1 VHDVDS
7 NQTGTQRRRTER
19 LSKSVPLIVRGI
31 DLLGQPFEERT
42 STLVVNLNGC
52 RYSSKHHLPK
62 NTWVTLELPQ
72 GTQRRNVR
80 ARVAWIQRPH
90 SVREFFQIA
99 VELESPA
106 NVWGVEAPPADW
118 NLHEA
123 PSPVEESA
131 PEQSFQVSQHSPEEY
146 AAGTVPE
153 ATETFAERAR
163 PDMTNPFFES
173 ATAVPVSDPRPNENE
188 SMNAAESPLLRE
200 WRAEI
205 ERQASRAAEAAS
217 AQAADAASARATE
230 QIRQT
235 MEEFEQVQ
243 KAASGSFSSEL
254 AAKQEEVLT
263 GLKAQF
269 EQGLS
274 QARELVR
281 DLDQRAQALR
291 AEAEA
296 ALESSSRL
304 SQARLQLDAAQAS
317 RSQQQSADV
326 SRNATELIENAA
338 SEWRQ
343 RLEAEMTLAQAQW
356 NELLQSSLDGS
367 IERLVEQLSGQS
379 QEILSG
385 AEQRMIERF
394 AELRQPLGQMYTEAR
409 DTLSGVRA
417 ALEHE
422 VGRARSSLA
431 EIEHAASR
439 MKEYSA
445 QLEAASHDTLN
456 ELHRRLENILE
467 AQTDEMRRRAEHAVN
482 EVPQRLSPTL
492 DHLGN
497 QLVERTMA
505 EVEAKMGPRIER
517 VPELLRELA
526 NREVELENSLR
537 LHRER
542 LRQVSENS
550 QREVAGQVS
559 ATIANLRN
567 DFEGARKEALSK
579 WSEELDAAGVRASHS
594 AVESIGKSSEWFQ
607 QEARARLQVMV
618 EQALATVGSGFEGK
632 TAEAGRQFEAQ
643 LAEQSSNR
651 LAEIQQQLDGVA
663 AGISAR
669 THTQLDAAAE
679 AAAASF
685 GQILRSISDEELGQ
699 FASRSQGALEDR
711 KHEMQGFTDQLFH
724 NLGANG
730 KALVEGYQ
738 AQMVAQRDANLAEG
752 RTALAAEFATAL
764 EGYRLERDAHDKTWA
779 ENLDRVGRETA
790 EKYQDRL
797 DAACDSWVV
806 SSVRRLN
813 EHGQNV
819 IESLMR
825 SADQALR
832 DSCAKLFDGL
842 SEMMRER
849 SVTTSAAGVTGF
861 TPPPNLDSS
870 ETCGPHNQSSRGANA

>member
-1 VHDVDS
+1 MDP
-7 NQTGTQRRRTER
+7 NEPGTQRRRSER

-42 STLVVNLNGC
+42 STLALNLNGC
-52 RYSSKHHLPK
+52 RYASKHHLPK

-72 GTQRRNVR
+72 GGQRRNAR

-99 VELESPA
+99 VELERPA
-106 NVWGVEAPPADW
+106 NIWGVEAPPADW
-118 NLHEA
+118 KLQEA
-123 PSPVEESA
+123 PPLPAEEAAPEHAQRSVEESGA
-131 PEQSFQVSQHSPEEY
+131 SAIPEP
-146 AAGTVPE
+146 TVDVF
-153 ATETFAERAR
+153 TERAM

-173 ATAVPVSDPRPNENE
+173 AAAAPFSPAGSGEPEFAD
-188 SMNAAESPLLRE
+188 AAESPLLRE
-200 WRAEI
+200 WKAEI
-205 ERQASRAAEAAS
+205 ERQANHAAEAAS
-217 AQAADAASARATE
+217 ARAAEEASARATE
-230 QIRQT
+230 QIRHT
-235 MEEFEQVQ
+235 MEEFEQAQ
-243 KAASGSFSSEL
+243 RNASGSFSSEL
-254 AAKQEEVLT
+254 AAKRDEVLT
-263 GLKAQF
+263 GLKVQF
-269 EQGLS
+269 EQGLA
-274 QARELVR
+274 QARELAH
-281 DLDQRAQALR
+281 DLDRRAQALR
-291 AEAEA
+291 AEIDAAAE
-296 ALESSSRL
+296 STSRMA
-304 SQARLQLDAAQAS
+304 QARLQLDAVDAA
-317 RSQQQSADV
+317 RSQQQSADA
-326 SRNATELIENAA
+326 SRDVATTVESAA
-338 SEWRQ
+338 MEWRQ
-343 RLEAEMTLAQAQW
+343 RLEAEMALAQSQW

-385 AEQRMIERF
+385 AEQRMMERF
-394 AELRQPLGQMYTEAR
+394 AELRQPLGQMYNEAR

-422 VGRARSSLA
+422 MGRARSSLA

-467 AQTDEMRRRAEHAVN
+467 AQTDEMHRRAEHAVQG
-482 EVPQRLSPTL
+482 VPQRLAPTL

-497 QLVERTMA
+497 QLVERTMS
-505 EVEAKMGPRIER
+505 EVEAKLGPRIER

-550 QREVAGQVS
+550 QREVAAQVG

-579 WSEELDAAGVRASHS
+579 WTEELDAAGVRASHS
-594 AVESIGKSSEWFQ
+594 AAESIGKSSEWFQ
-607 QEARARLQVMV
+607 QEARARLQVLM
-618 EQALATVGSGFEGK
+618 EQALVTVGSGLEGK

-651 LAEIQQQLDGVA
+651 LAEIQRQLDGV
-663 AGISAR
+663 GEGVSSR
-669 THTQLDAAAE
+669 THSQLEAAAE

-685 GQILRSISDEELGQ
+685 GQILRSISDEEIGQ
-699 FASRSQGALEDR
+699 FTTRSHGALKER
-711 KHEMQGFTDQLFH
+711 KQELQGFSDQLYRG
-724 NLGANG
+724 LDANA
-730 KALVEGYQ
+730 KALVDGYQ
-738 AQMVAQRDANLAEG
+738 SQMVSHRDANLAEG
-752 RTALAAEFATAL
+752 RTALAAEFASAL
-764 EGYRLERDAHDKTWA
+764 EGYRLERDAHDKAWA
-779 ENLDRVGRETA
+779 ENLDRVGHEVS

-797 DAACDSWVV
+797 NAACDQWIV

-819 IESLMR
+819 IESLAR

-849 SVTTSAAGVTGF
+849 GASSTTAAGVPGF
-861 TPPPNLDSS
+861 TAPPNRDS
-870 ETCGPHNQSSRGANA
+870 GDAPVPHNQSAQGAKA